1 MRKDNTFLENSPQN
15 PTKNRYYVI
24 NEGKKLAGPNTRSN
38 FATKKHALRRD
49 LNGFSLSAFRQKYSP
64 PNPIDNYIM
73 GPFKAIATCLR
84 KYACPKGRARRS
96 EFWWFFCFFLLFCIV
111 AGFAL
116 GIASVKYTV
125 IDDYLPYISS
135 AVPALFVLP
144 VVGVSIRRAHDTGRS
159 GWMMLIPVYNIII
172 LFMGSDPD
180 DNLWGPSHLSEGIEG
195 EEYENDYQYPADW
208 GPFIVMSVVG
218 LLALGSQT
226 YEEIKNPSYQYDSN
240 FNTIELYDYDL
251 E

>member
-1 MRKDNTFLENSPQN
+1 MA
-15 PTKNRYYVI
+15 
-24 NEGKKLAGPNTRSN
+24 GKKTRSN

-96 EFWWFFCFFLLFCIV
+96 EFWWFFCFYILVCLLGGLAI
-111 AGFAL
+111 GFAEVEYPEYE
-116 GIASVKYTV
+116 SYE
-125 IDDYLPYISS
+125 PYALTIL
-135 AVPALFVLP
+135 PALFVLP
-144 VVGVSIRRAHDTGRS
+144 FAGVSVRRAHDTGLS
-159 GWMMLIPVYNIII
+159 AWLLLVPVFNIVMMFLP
-172 LFMGSDPD
+172 SDPD
-180 DNLWGPSHLSEGIEG
+180 DNNWGPSHLSEGIEG

-208 GPFIVMSVVG
+208 GPFIVMLVFD
-218 LLALGSQT
+218 LLVLGSQT
-226 YEEIKNPSYQYDSN
+226 YEEIKNPSYQNDSN